1 MDRLVQCMV
10 QKMQIARGMALAWP
24 IPKCRMRSRVAAHIR
39 KMAIG
44 VKAPVAKLI
53 SNLLLLEFTHFLNAK
68 VESGFHPDK

>member
-1 MDRLVQCMV
+1 MV

-44 VKAPVAKLI
+44 VQNHGK
-53 SNLLLLEFTHFLNAK
+53 NAK
-68 VESGFHPDK
+68 NQVVRRGNRLLPSYFTLQQQAVPVQKGSV